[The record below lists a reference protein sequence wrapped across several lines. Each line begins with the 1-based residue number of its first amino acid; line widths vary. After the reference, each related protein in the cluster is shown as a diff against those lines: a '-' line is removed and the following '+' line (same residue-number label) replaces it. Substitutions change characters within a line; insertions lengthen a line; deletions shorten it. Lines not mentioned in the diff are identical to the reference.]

1 MAHYDDEDYNEIS
14 TSEWIA
20 SIILS
25 YIPLIGL
32 IILLVWAFGGR
43 TSPTKANWAKAQ
55 LIIVVAIFGLFIAFY
70 LGIFASLAQQYGSMP
85 H

>member
-1 MAHYDDEDYNEIS
+1 MAHYDEENRDEIS
-14 TSEWIA
+14 TGEWVA

-25 YIPLIGL
+25 YIPLIGIIMLL
-32 IILLVWAFGGR
+32 IWAFGGR

-55 LIIVVAIFGLFIAFY
+55 LIIVVATFGLAIALY
-70 LGIFASLAQQYGSMP
+70 LTILASLAQYGSMP